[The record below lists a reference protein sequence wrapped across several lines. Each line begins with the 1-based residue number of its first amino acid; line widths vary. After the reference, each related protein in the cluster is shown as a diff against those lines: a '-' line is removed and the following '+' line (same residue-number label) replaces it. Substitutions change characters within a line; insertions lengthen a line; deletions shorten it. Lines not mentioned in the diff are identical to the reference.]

1 MRIRIPAFLLA
12 IVIVFS
18 LLPLPAAA
26 ADTFTVSN
34 DCVDFIKAFEGF
46 SKYPYYDNGHF
57 TVGYGTTCPAGDYDR
72 YRVYGI
78 SEEEAIDLLK
88 EHLDNF
94 EDRVNQFI
102 QSYNLSLQQHQF
114 DALVSFTYNVG
125 YEWMYERTGL
135 MYHAVLNGMTGNDFL
150 FAITLWS
157 RSGENT
163 VLGLVK
169 RRLAEA
175 NLYLNGVYSDKVPDR
190 YGYVLFDHIDA
201 TYEGVSRTIRV
212 QGYDADLS
220 DQVRS
225 VAVSGNKSFGG
236 WYSSASGGREIT
248 RLDHSTKG
256 MRLYPRWSS
265 NSESTAPGTGTDPV
279 IARGKVSVRSGSLN
293 IRSGAGTGYAY
304 VGSLKSGT
312 SVDIYQI
319 TTVGNVRWGK
329 IDKGWICLT
338 YVQLSSDSNQSG
350 SSSGSGTVTTPAK
363 PDTESASLSGIVQLR
378 SGSLNVRSGPGT
390 KYTSV
395 GYLSNGTRVNIT
407 ETVHVGNVRWGKTE
421 KGWICLHYV
430 QLSSDSG
437 QNGSGESKN
446 EDTVLYTGRVTLS
459 NGMLNIRSGAGTNY
473 SRVGSLANG
482 SNVNIYEVTTAN
494 GIRWG
499 RTERGWISMHYVTI
513 N

>member
-1 MRIRIPAFLLA
+1 MRIRTPTFLLA
-12 IVIVFS
+12 IMIVFS

-26 ADTFTVSN
+26 ADNFTVSN

-57 TVGYGTTCPAGDYDR
+57 TVGYGTTCPADDYDR
-72 YRVYGI
+72 YRVHGI
-78 SEEEAIDLLK
+78 PEEEAIYLLK

-94 EDRVNQFI
+94 EARVNQFI

-135 MYHAVLNGMTGNDFL
+135 MYHAVLDGMTGNDFL

-163 VLGLVK
+163 VLGLVN

-175 NLYLNGVYSDKVPDR
+175 NLYLNGVYSDKVPDQ

-225 VAVSGNKSFGG
+225 VAVSGNTGFGG

-256 MRLYPRWSS
+256 MRLYPRWNS
-265 NSESTAPGTGTDPV
+265 NSETTAPDT
-279 IARGKVSVRSGSLN
+279 
-293 IRSGAGTGYAY
+293 
-304 VGSLKSGT
+304 
-312 SVDIYQI
+312 
-319 TTVGNVRWGK
+319 
-329 IDKGWICLT
+329 
-338 YVQLSSDSNQSG
+338 
-350 SSSGSGTVTTPAK
+350 GSGHCTRQ
-363 PDTESASLSGIVQLR
+363 GIGALQQSEHPLR
-378 SGSLNVRSGPGT
+378 CRHRIRTCWKSEKRHICR
-390 KYTSV
+390 
-395 GYLSNGTRVNIT
+395 YLSNHHG
-407 ETVHVGNVRWGKTE
+407 
-421 KGWICLHYV
+421 GWCPL
-430 QLSSDSG
+430 G
-437 QNGSGESKN
+437 Q
-446 EDTVLYTGRVTLS
+446 D
-459 NGMLNIRSGAGTNY
+459 
-473 SRVGSLANG
+473 
-482 SNVNIYEVTTAN
+482 
-494 GIRWG
+494 
-499 RTERGWISMHYVTI
+499 
-513 N
+513 

>member
-57 TVGYGTTCPAGDYDR
+57 TVGYGTTCPASDYNR
-72 YRVYGI
+72 YRVHGI
-78 SEEEAIDLLK
+78 SEEEAIDLLR

-135 MYHAVLNGMTGNDFL
+135 MYHAVLDGMTGNDFL

-157 RSGENT
+157 RSGEDT

-190 YGYVLFDHIDA
+190 YGYVLFDHIDS

-212 QGYDADLS
+212 QGYDADLT

-225 VAVSGNKSFGG
+225 VAVSGNKGFGG

-256 MRLYPRWSS
+256 MRLYPRWNS
-265 NSESTAPGTGTDPV
+265 NSESAAPGTGTDPV

-363 PDTESASLSGIVQLR
+363 PNTESDSLSGIVQLR

-390 KYTSV
+390 KYASV

-473 SRVGSLANG
+473 SRVGSLENG
-482 SNVNIYEVTTAN
+482 SNVNIYEVITAN
-494 GIRWG
+494 GTRWG

>member
-57 TVGYGTTCPAGDYDR
+57 TVGYGTTCPAGNYDR

-190 YGYVLFDHIDA
+190 YGYVLFDHIDS

-212 QGYDADLS
+212 QGYDADLT

-225 VAVSGNKSFGG
+225 VAVSGNKGFGG

-338 YVQLSSDSNQSG
+338 YVQLSSDSDQSG

-363 PDTESASLSGIVQLR
+363 PDTGSASLSGIVQLR

-390 KYTSV
+390 KYASV

-437 QNGSGESKN
+437 QNGSGESENK
-446 EDTVLYTGRVTLS
+446 DTVLYTGRVTLS